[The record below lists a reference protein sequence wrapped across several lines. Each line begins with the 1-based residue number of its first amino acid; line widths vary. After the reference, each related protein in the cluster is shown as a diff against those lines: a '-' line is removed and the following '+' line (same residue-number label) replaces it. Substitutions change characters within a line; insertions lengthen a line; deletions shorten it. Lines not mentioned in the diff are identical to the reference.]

1 MQLNEIRDNKGAR
14 KKRMRVARG
23 IGSGKKKTGGRGQK
37 GQLSRSGV
45 HMNGFE
51 GGQIPIFR
59 RLPKRGFFNHGGLN
73 YSELTLKD
81 LQRAID
87 AKRIDAKKPLDEAT
101 LRAARVIR
109 QRKDGLRLIGKDG
122 LTAKVTITVSGA
134 TAGAAAAVAAAGG
147 ALTVVRPRKVEA
159 ALAEAAEPKGKRGL
173 ARKAAT
179 AKKAARFAT

>member
-1 MQLNEIRDNKGAR
+1 MRLNEIRDNKGAR

-59 RLPKRGFFNHGGLN
+59 RLPKRGFFNHAGLDF
-73 YSELTLKD
+73 SELTLKD

-87 AKRIDAKKPLDEAT
+87 SKQIDAKKPLDEKS
-101 LRAARVIR
+101 LRTARVIR
-109 QRKDGLRLIGKDG
+109 QRKDGIRLIGKDG
-122 LTAKVTITVSGA
+122 LKAKVTITVAGA
-134 TAGAAAAVAAAGG
+134 SAGAAAAVAAAGG
-147 ALTVVRPRKVEA
+147 TLTIEAPRKVQA

-173 ARKAAT
+173 RRKAAT
-179 AKKAARFAT
+179 AKNEARFAS